1 MKALTPVL
9 LLLAAMTLFSCEKF
23 SDDENLGDAEA
34 NSTLVIRTRAAMAQV
49 DEDAKVSY
57 PVNVYVFNSSDACV
71 AVETIASDA
80 DEMKLALPEGSYHVY
95 AVAGADAENYELPT
109 KDNATK
115 ESVIALKADRQHGDL
130 MTADNAV
137 TLAYGEENTLTLSL
151 ERKVMML
158 ENVTINNVPG
168 SVTAVSVTVAP
179 LYENLLLNGTCSG
192 NEGSYTLNLT
202 REGETS
208 TWKNDAGVYLLAAAS
223 TPATVKV
230 TFSVN
235 DKPTSYSY
243 SCTEKLAANYKV
255 NISGTYSSDGVEM
268 KGQIIGE
275 TWEGTTNVVF
285 DFDGSGSTETVKPGG
300 DDDQGGEVSSDA
312 PAVETIYNGSYVLR
326 SEVQGDNTVVTLMTL
341 KSINNLDFDSEDQTS
356 IRDAVEKAIK
366 EIVVG
371 DVVGWRLPNEKD
383 MAFIQEKEINGEYMS
398 SVVDG
403 IIRSN
408 GGNNFLVGGNIYY
421 FYETSGGLIAAIKA
435 KEKEVGDGQWE
446 KWGTIPYSTYLRAFK
461 TMAFANK

>member
-57 PVNVYVFNSSDACV
+57 PVNVYVFNGDACV

-95 AVAGADAENYELPT
+95 AIAGADAENYELPT

-168 SVTAVSVTVAP
+168 SVTAVSVTVSP
-179 LYENLLLNGTCSG
+179 LYENLLLDGTCSG

-285 DFDGSGSTETVKPGG
+285 DFDGSGSTEAVEPGG
-300 DDDQGGEVSSDA
+300 DEEPGGEVTGDA
-312 PAVETIYNGSYVLR
+312 PVAGTIYKGCYVLR
-326 SEVQGDNTVVTLMTL
+326 VEGNVATLMTL
-341 KSINNLDFDSEDQTS
+341 KKIDYLSFDDTSLETVISENIAS
-356 IRDAVEKAIK
+356 LVEGL
-366 EIVVG
+366 EVVG
-371 DVVGWRLPNEKD
+371 GWRLPNREEIDYVYTHKT
-383 MAFIQEKEINGEYMS
+383 EINDNFHLIKDVPLDNFAATETFFYRENDNTIKVFPLTNGEP
-398 SVVDG
+398 
-403 IIRSN
+403 
-408 GGNNFLVGGNIYY
+408 
-421 FYETSGGLIAAIKA
+421 YEPTSGKA
-435 KEKEVGDGQWE
+435 
-446 KWGTIPYSTYLRAFK
+446 TNLRAFTTK
-461 TMAFANK
+461 TF

>member
-80 DEMKLALPEGSYHVY
+80 DEMKLALPEGSYNVY
-95 AVAGADAENYELPT
+95 AIAGADAENYELPT
-109 KDNATK
+109 KENATK
-115 ESVIALKADRQHGDL
+115 ESVIALKADHQHGDL

-158 ENVTINNVPG
+158 ENVTIKNVPG
-168 SVTAVSVTVAP
+168 SVTAVSVTVSP
-179 LYENLLLNGTCSG
+179 LYENLLLDGTCSG

-202 REGETS
+202 REGETG

-285 DFDGSGSTETVKPGG
+285 DFDGSGSTEAVEPGG
-300 DDDQGGEVSSDA
+300 DDEDGNTNPNAPVVGQLYKNDCYVLKKDGNVYTLMTVACVNGLDNFDSKDGDKGQAELKQRVEEALTDLAVDGISGWRLPTIEEVAYAKEVGYDIQAFFEENVSNGDYRMNMGGYLLYEKSDGKIYGYSMLGSST
-312 PAVETIYNGSYVLR
+312 ETYPTPGGSSYVLR
-326 SEVQGDNTVVTLMTL
+326 
-341 KSINNLDFDSEDQTS
+341 
-356 IRDAVEKAIK
+356 
-366 EIVVG
+366 
-371 DVVGWRLPNEKD
+371 
-383 MAFIQEKEINGEYMS
+383 AF
-398 SVVDG
+398 
-403 IIRSN
+403 
-408 GGNNFLVGGNIYY
+408 
-421 FYETSGGLIAAIKA
+421 T
-435 KEKEVGDGQWE
+435 
-446 KWGTIPYSTYLRAFK
+446 TK
-461 TMAFANK
+461 TFTN

>member
-57 PVNVYVFNSSDACV
+57 PVNVYVFNGDACV

-95 AVAGADAENYELPT
+95 AIAGADAENYELPT

-115 ESVIALKADRQHGDL
+115 GSVIALKADHQHGDL

-168 SVTAVSVTVAP
+168 SVTAVSVTVSP
-179 LYENLLLNGTCSG
+179 LYENLLLDGTCSG

-285 DFDGSGSTETVKPGG
+285 DFDGSGSTEAVEPGG
-300 DDDQGGEVSSDA
+300 DEEPGGEVTGDA
-312 PAVETIYNGSYVLR
+312 PVAGTIYKGCYVLR
-326 SEVQGDNTVVTLMTL
+326 VEGNVATLMTL
-341 KSINNLDFDSEDQTS
+341 KKIDYLSFDDTSLETVISENIAS
-356 IRDAVEKAIK
+356 LVEGL
-366 EIVVG
+366 EVVG
-371 DVVGWRLPNEKD
+371 GWRLPNREEIDYVYTHKT
-383 MAFIQEKEINGEYMS
+383 EINDNFHLIKDVPLDNFAATETFFYRENDNTIKVFPLTNGEP
-398 SVVDG
+398 
-403 IIRSN
+403 
-408 GGNNFLVGGNIYY
+408 
-421 FYETSGGLIAAIKA
+421 YEPTSGKA
-435 KEKEVGDGQWE
+435 
-446 KWGTIPYSTYLRAFK
+446 TNLRAFTTK
-461 TMAFANK
+461 TF

>member
-1 MKALTPVL
+1 M

-57 PVNVYVFNSSDACV
+57 PVNVYVFNGDACV

-95 AVAGADAENYELPT
+95 AIAGADAENYELPT

-168 SVTAVSVTVAP
+168 SVTAVSVTVSP
-179 LYENLLLNGTCSG
+179 LYENLLLDGTCSG

-202 REGETS
+202 REGETG

-275 TWEGTTNVVF
+275 TWEGTTNIVF
-285 DFDGSGSTETVKPGG
+285 DFDGSGSTETVEPGG
-300 DDDQGGEVSSDA
+300 DEDQGGEVASDA
-312 PAVETIYNGSYVLR
+312 PAAGTIYKGCYVLR
-326 SEVQGDNTVVTLMTL
+326 VEGNVATLMTL
-341 KSINNLDFDSEDQTS
+341 KKIDYLSFDDTSLETVISENIAS
-356 IRDAVEKAIK
+356 LVEGL
-366 EIVVG
+366 EVVG
-371 DVVGWRLPNEKD
+371 GWRLPNREEIDYVYTHKT
-383 MAFIQEKEINGEYMS
+383 EINDNFHLIKDVPLDNFAATETFFYRENDNTIKVFPLTNGEP
-398 SVVDG
+398 
-403 IIRSN
+403 
-408 GGNNFLVGGNIYY
+408 
-421 FYETSGGLIAAIKA
+421 YEPTSGKA
-435 KEKEVGDGQWE
+435 
-446 KWGTIPYSTYLRAFK
+446 TNLRAFTTK
-461 TMAFANK
+461 TF

>member
-80 DEMKLALPEGSYHVY
+80 DEMKLALPEGSYHVC
-95 AVAGADAENYELPT
+95 AIAGADAENYELPT
-109 KDNATK
+109 KENATK
-115 ESVIALKADRQHGDL
+115 ESVIALKADHQHGDL

-158 ENVTINNVPG
+158 ENVTIKNVPG
-168 SVTAVSVTVAP
+168 SVTAVSVTVSP
-179 LYENLLLNGTCSG
+179 LYENLLLDGTCSG

-275 TWEGTTNVVF
+275 TWEGTTNIVF
-285 DFDGSGSTETVKPGG
+285 DFDGSGSTEAVEPGG
-300 DDDQGGEVSSDA
+300 DDEPGGEVTGDA
-312 PAVETIYNGSYVLR
+312 PVAGTIYKGCYVLR
-326 SEVQGDNTVVTLMTL
+326 VEGNVATLMTPKYKSEL
-341 KSINNLDFDSEDQTS
+341 KFDNNQESIKAAV
-356 IRDAVEKAIK
+356 DAGIAELSVNGIT
-366 EIVVG
+366 
-371 DVVGWRLPNEKD
+371 GWRLPSIDEIKYIQAHKVQMESVEDVVKPIGGSYFLFTNQACYYYQKSENEISSYNLELD
-383 MAFIQEKEINGEYMS
+383 YDTFPSSEKS
-398 SVVDG
+398 SY
-403 IIRSN
+403 I
-408 GGNNFLVGGNIYY
+408 
-421 FYETSGGLIAAIKA
+421 
-435 KEKEVGDGQWE
+435 
-446 KWGTIPYSTYLRAFK
+446 LRAF
-461 TMAFANK
+461 TTIAVQ

>member
-95 AVAGADAENYELPT
+95 AIAGADAENYELPT

-168 SVTAVSVTVAP
+168 SVTAVSVTVSP
-179 LYENLLLNGTCSG
+179 LYENLLLDGTCSG

-202 REGETS
+202 REGETG

-285 DFDGSGSTETVKPGG
+285 NFDGSGSTEAVEPGG
-300 DDDQGGEVSSDA
+300 DEEPGGEVTGDA
-312 PAVETIYNGSYVLR
+312 PVAGTIYKGCYVLR
-326 SEVQGDNTVVTLMTL
+326 VEGNVATLMTL
-341 KSINNLDFDSEDQTS
+341 KMCKKLTFDESSLESVINENIKSLTEDLDIEAD
-356 IRDAVEKAIK
+356 
-366 EIVVG
+366 
-371 DVVGWRLPNEKD
+371 WRLPN
-383 MAFIQEKEINGEYMS
+383 KEEMDYVYLKKNEIYDYIS
-398 SVVDG
+398 SIEG
-403 IIRSN
+403 IGS
-408 GGNNFLVGGNIYY
+408 NNFIDTASL
-421 FYETSGGLIAAIKA
+421 FYRETDNSIKEMYLYDGDTYTPSSGS
-435 KEKEVGDGQWE
+435 
-446 KWGTIPYSTYLRAFK
+446 STNLRAF
-461 TMAFANK
+461 TTITFNN

>member
-57 PVNVYVFNSSDACV
+57 PVNVYVFNGDACV

-95 AVAGADAENYELPT
+95 AIAGADAENYELPT
-109 KDNATK
+109 KENATK
-115 ESVIALKADRQHGDL
+115 GSVIALKADRQHGDL

-168 SVTAVSVTVAP
+168 SVTAVSVTVSP
-179 LYENLLLNGTCSG
+179 LYENLLLDGTCSG

-202 REGETS
+202 REGETG

-285 DFDGSGSTETVKPGG
+285 DFDGSGSTEAVEPGG
-300 DDDQGGEVSSDA
+300 DDEPSGEVTGDA
-312 PAVETIYNGSYVLR
+312 PVAGTIYKGCYVLR
-326 SEVQGDNTVVTLMTL
+326 VEGNVATLMTL
-341 KSINNLDFDSEDQTS
+341 KMRKGLTFDESSLESVINENIKSLTEDLDIEAD
-356 IRDAVEKAIK
+356 
-366 EIVVG
+366 
-371 DVVGWRLPNEKD
+371 WRLPNKEEMDYILKYKD
-383 MAFIQEKEINGEYMS
+383 VIQSNFSILEKENA
-398 SVVDG
+398 DLG
-403 IIRSN
+403 IDHFTAGSN
-408 GGNNFLVGGNIYY
+408 IIQVEIYY
-421 FYETSGGLIAAIKA
+421 RATGNVIK
-435 KEKEVGDGQWE
+435 VCNLFTGDIDVE
-446 KWGTIPYSTYLRAFK
+446 LESDASTNLRAF
-461 TMAFANK
+461 TTITF

>member
-95 AVAGADAENYELPT
+95 AIAGADAENYELPT

-115 ESVIALKADRQHGDL
+115 VSVIALKADRQHGDL

-168 SVTAVSVTVAP
+168 SVTAVSVTVSP
-179 LYENLLLNGTCSG
+179 LYENLLLDGTCSG

-275 TWEGTTNVVF
+275 TWEGTTNVIF
-285 DFDGSGSTETVKPGG
+285 DFDGSGSTEGVEPGG
-300 DDDQGGEVSSDA
+300 DEEPGGEVTGDA
-312 PAVETIYNGSYVLR
+312 PVAGTIYKGCYVLR
-326 SEVQGDNTVVTLMTL
+326 VEGNVATLMTL
-341 KSINNLDFDSEDQTS
+341 KKIDYLSFDDTSLETVISENIAS
-356 IRDAVEKAIK
+356 LVEGL
-366 EIVVG
+366 EVVG
-371 DVVGWRLPNEKD
+371 GWRLPNREEIDYVYTHKT
-383 MAFIQEKEINGEYMS
+383 EINDNFHLIKDVPLDNFAATETFFYRENDNTIKVFPLTNGEP
-398 SVVDG
+398 
-403 IIRSN
+403 
-408 GGNNFLVGGNIYY
+408 
-421 FYETSGGLIAAIKA
+421 YEPTSGKA
-435 KEKEVGDGQWE
+435 
-446 KWGTIPYSTYLRAFK
+446 TNLRAFTTK
-461 TMAFANK
+461 TF

>member
-1 MKALTPVL
+1 M

-95 AVAGADAENYELPT
+95 AIAGADAENYELPT

-115 ESVIALKADRQHGDL
+115 VSVIALKADRQHGDL

-168 SVTAVSVTVAP
+168 SVTAVSVTVSP
-179 LYENLLLNGTCSG
+179 LYENLLLDGTCSG

-275 TWEGTTNVVF
+275 TWEGTTNVIF
-285 DFDGSGSTETVKPGG
+285 DFDGSGSTEGVEPGG
-300 DDDQGGEVSSDA
+300 DEEPGGEVTGDA
-312 PAVETIYNGSYVLR
+312 PVAGTIYKGCYVLR
-326 SEVQGDNTVVTLMTL
+326 VEGNVATLMTL
-341 KSINNLDFDSEDQTS
+341 KKIDYLSFDDTSLETVISENIAS
-356 IRDAVEKAIK
+356 LVEGL
-366 EIVVG
+366 EVVG
-371 DVVGWRLPNEKD
+371 GWRLPNREEIDYVYTHKT
-383 MAFIQEKEINGEYMS
+383 EINDNFHLIKDVPLDNFAATETFFYRENDNTIKVFPLTNGEP
-398 SVVDG
+398 
-403 IIRSN
+403 
-408 GGNNFLVGGNIYY
+408 
-421 FYETSGGLIAAIKA
+421 YEPTSGKA
-435 KEKEVGDGQWE
+435 
-446 KWGTIPYSTYLRAFK
+446 TNLRAFTTK
-461 TMAFANK
+461 TF